1 MIWGGVPKPHVQ
13 KETPLSDFFQCKSL
27 SRTYLDAS
35 SWYSLYIFDIQMQ
48 VVALNG
54 YEEK

>member
-54 YEEK
+54 YE